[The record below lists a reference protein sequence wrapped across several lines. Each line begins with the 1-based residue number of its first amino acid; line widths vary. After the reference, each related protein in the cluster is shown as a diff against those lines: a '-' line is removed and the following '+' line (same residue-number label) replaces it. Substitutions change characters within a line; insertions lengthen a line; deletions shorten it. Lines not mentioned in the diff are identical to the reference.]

1 MSWNDLTPDL
11 VRGLT
16 LGQIIIYAI
25 MAITATWYYH
35 NHHEGGDI

>member
-1 MSWNDLTPDL
+1 MSWTDLTPDL
-11 VRGLT
+11 VQGLT

-25 MAITATWYYH
+25 MAIMVTWYYH